1 MIFSRALV
9 GSWYCL
15 VWAFTRL
22 SRCCWSCAALAR
34 AIRCHVFC
42 NKPFNTRHY
51 EERLLFLRGRCN
63 SAWKFSAVSVASPSG
78 KYDNSRSAWSLL
90 AACACVVLHKYD
102 NWQAVRARVVQEYD
116 NYRACTAWKRLSLN
130 AILLCGIVR

>member
-1 MIFSRALV
+1 MIFSRALM

-51 EERLLFLRGRCN
+51 EERLLFLRGRHN
-63 SAWKFSAVSVASPSG
+63 SAWKCSVVTAHIAFW
-78 KYDNSRSAWSLL
+78 KYDNSYSAWNMLG
-90 AACACVVLHKYD
+90 ACACVVLHKYD
-102 NWQAVRARVVQEYD
+102 NWQAVLARVV
-116 NYRACTAWKRLSLN
+116 R
-130 AILLCGIVR
+130 